1 VTLQEKHEP
10 PNVVGPGSHDFDR
23 HYITTKW
30 IGEEFLVTVEQCF
43 LGVCFIPLDSSGQK
57 FFGFSEFLAGL
68 ALMVLAWTI
77 ADVRYRFR
85 VRTAPIPLLGI
96 TFSVV
101 VIVGVLTLLTDL
113 WRAEQWL
120 VPKGNLLTPASW
132 QAVLG
137 GLFLLTFLAWTWYAF
152 IRPPIYGR
160 HNAERFAQTLYR
172 FILKGSPAELAV
184 IADELTY
191 SARTLVRYATDRGRL
206 KDSRKER
213 EDEKKAPPKVEG
225 YANDL
230 LLLIAD
236 KRLCRAIVESSPGT
250 ALAVF
255 HAMTDMKK
263 HGIQVETFSKNI
275 VNEALANKDSFL
287 YHEAEGYESGLIGY
301 HKPLSQAMFSNYQMV
316 ETIGTLLD
324 PDVYGR
330 REWDAEQWEAYCRV
344 VLMTFRSYVNEGD
357 GDHSFV
363 LYRAKGYIEDA
374 VSDLY
379 KLNELAGNWD
389 TDSARRLRVVVEF
402 VKDAVKILDEKG
414 VPDHIHIR
422 VREKDGHQRE
432 TFYDHIAS
440 MIFEVIFHASAVR
453 SPQWECWSIQ
463 HNSVWGELFN
473 FNHLDGP
480 GGKVVK
486 FKVRRLLYDEI
497 AKMKRFPNFK
507 GAKILG
513 FCLNVMG
520 LTTRQGDYDKDSR
533 SLQKAVLAWTR
544 KNFVWLHGYNP
555 RVAEACLVDGMTFE
569 PEKRRLVHTSPAEGL
584 RREPSYMYLE
594 LDLPSDQTELDA
606 TLTPR
611 TKM

>member
-1 VTLQEKHEP
+1 VT
-10 PNVVGPGSHDFDR
+10 
-23 HYITTKW
+23 Y
-30 IGEEFLVTVEQCF
+30 EQCF
-43 LGVCFIPLDSSGQK
+43 LGVCFIPVNGSGQK

-77 ADVRYRFR
+77 ADVRYKFR
-85 VRTAPIPLLGI
+85 VRTAPLPLMAI

-101 VIVGVLTLLTDL
+101 AAIGLLTLLTDL

-120 VPKGNLLTPASW
+120 VPKGNLLTPGSW
-132 QAVLG
+132 QAILG
-137 GLFLLTFLAWTWYAF
+137 GFFLLTFLMWSWFAF
-152 IRPPIYGR
+152 IRPQTYSR
-160 HNAERFAQTLYR
+160 YNVERFAQTLYQ
-172 FILKGSPAELAV
+172 FVLKGSPTELAV
-184 IADELTY
+184 IADELAY
-191 SARTLVRYATDRGRL
+191 SAKALVRHATDRGRL
-206 KDSRKER
+206 KNHRLER
-213 EDEKKAPPKVEG
+213 EDEKMKDPPKVER

-236 KRLCRAIVESSPGT
+236 KRLCRAIVESSPVT

-255 HAMTDMKK
+255 QAMADLKK
-263 HGIQVETFSKNI
+263 HGIQVDTFAKNI

-301 HKPLSQAMFSNYQMV
+301 HKPLSQAMFANYQMV

-324 PDVYGR
+324 PDIYGK
-330 REWDAEQWEAYCRV
+330 REWNAEQWEAYCRV
-344 VLMTFRSYVNEGD
+344 VLMTFRSYVKEGYK
-357 GDHSFV
+357 GHSFV
-363 LYRAKGYIEDA
+363 LYRAKGYIENA
-374 VSDLY
+374 ASDLY
-379 KLNELAGNWD
+379 TLNELASAWD
-389 TDSARRLRVVVEF
+389 PDSSRRLSVVVEF

-414 VPDHIHIR
+414 LPVHVRIR
-422 VREKDGHQRE
+422 VREKHGHPRE

-440 MIFEVIFHASAVR
+440 MIFEVIFHASAVK
-453 SPQWECWSIQ
+453 SPQWGCWSIQ

-480 GGKVVK
+480 AGKVVK

-497 AKMKRFPNFK
+497 ADMKRFPNFK

-520 LTTRQGDYDKDSR
+520 LTVRQGDYDKDSR
-533 SLQKAVLAWTR
+533 ALQKVVLAWTK

-555 RVAEACLVDGMTFE
+555 RVAEACLVDGMTFDV
-569 PEKRRLVHTSPAEGL
+569 EKRRLVRTSPAEGL

-594 LDLPSDQTELDA
+594 LDAPPSETESDAALTPSDKA
-606 TLTPR
+606 
-611 TKM
+611 

>member
-1 VTLQEKHEP
+1 
-10 PNVVGPGSHDFDR
+10 
-23 HYITTKW
+23 
-30 IGEEFLVTVEQCF
+30 VTVEQCF
-43 LGVCFIPLDSSGQK
+43 VGICFIPLDGSGQK

-85 VRTAPIPLLGI
+85 VRTTPIPLLGI

-101 VIVGVLTLLTDL
+101 TAVGVLTLLTDL

-132 QAVLG
+132 QAILG
-137 GLFLLTFLAWTWYAF
+137 GLFLLTFLTWTWFAF
-152 IRPPIYGR
+152 IRPPKYGR

-172 FILKGSPAELAV
+172 FILKGSPTELAV
-184 IADELTY
+184 IADELAY
-191 SARTLVRYATDRGRL
+191 SASSLVRHATDRGRL
-206 KDSRKER
+206 KNYRVER
-213 EDEKKAPPKVEG
+213 EGEAKRTPPKVEG

-255 HAMTDMKK
+255 QAMAEMKK
-263 HGIQVETFSKNI
+263 YGIQVETFAKNI
-275 VNEALANKDSFL
+275 VSEALANKDSFL

-301 HKPLSQAMFSNYQMV
+301 HKPLSQAMFANYEMV

-324 PDVYGR
+324 PDIYGK
-330 REWDAEQWEAYCRV
+330 REWDAAQWEAYCRV
-344 VLMTFRSYVNEGD
+344 VLMTFRNYVKEGY
-357 GDHSFV
+357 GGHSFV
-363 LYRAKGYIEDA
+363 LYRAKGYIENA
-374 VSDLY
+374 ASDLY
-379 KLNELAGNWD
+379 TLNELTSAWD
-389 TDSARRLRVVVEF
+389 TDSSRRLRVVVEF
-402 VKDAVKILDEKG
+402 IKDAVKILDEKG
-414 VPDHIHIR
+414 VPDHVRIR
-422 VREKDGHQRE
+422 VKEKHGHPRE

-453 SPQWECWSIQ
+453 SPQWGCWSIQ

-480 GGKVVK
+480 AGRVVK

-497 AKMKRFPNFK
+497 ARMRRFANFK

-520 LTTRQGDYDKDSR
+520 LAVSQVDYDKDSR
-533 SLQKAVLAWTR
+533 ALQKAVLAWTK
-544 KNFVWLHGYNP
+544 KNFVWLHRYNP
-555 RVAEACLVDGMTFE
+555 RVAESCLVDGTTYDAE
-569 PEKRRLVHTSPAEGL
+569 NLRLVRTSPAEGL
-584 RREPSYMYLE
+584 RREPSYVYLE
-594 LDLPSDQTELDA
+594 LDPAPPEPEPEAAAAPLPEPNA
-606 TLTPR
+606 
-611 TKM
+611 